1 MTNTNK
7 IDRRRKYFMVLD
19 IETANS
25 TEQGLAYDI
34 GFAVADRKG
43 KIYES
48 RSLMIAEMFYGENDL
63 MQSAYYAEKLPQYWE
78 QLLNG
83 EREMVSILTAKRI
96 VAKTMEEYGIEDVY
110 AYNAHFDTSNL
121 NWTIRYLTKSKYRWF
136 FPYGTKYHCIWHMAC
151 QTILTQKSFLRFAIE
166 NELTSAS
173 GNISTSAETAYKYIS
188 RNVDFEESHTGLED
202 VEIETKI
209 LVKCYAQHKKMD
221 TKINRRCWT
230 IPQQKRKALAL

>member
-1 MTNTNK
+1 MTNTKK
-7 IDRRRKYFMVLD
+7 IDRRKSYFMVLD

-63 MQSAYYAEKLPQYWE
+63 MQSAYYAKKLPQYWE

-83 EREMVSILTAKRI
+83 EREMVSILNAKRI

-188 RNVDFEESHTGLED
+188 KNADFEESHTGLED
-202 VEIETKI
+202 VKIETKI

>member
-1 MTNTNK
+1 MTNTKK
-7 IDRRRKYFMVLD
+7 IDRRKNYFMVLD

-43 KIYES
+43 KIYEK

-63 MQSAYYAEKLPQYWE
+63 MQSAYYAKKLPQYWE

-96 VAKTMEEYGIEDVY
+96 VARTMEEYGIEDVY

-188 RNVDFEESHTGLED
+188 RNADFEESHTGLED
-202 VEIETKI
+202 VKIETKI

>member
-1 MTNTNK
+1 MTNTKK

-43 KIYES
+43 NIYEK
-48 RSLMIAEMFYGENDL
+48 RSLMIAEMFYNENEL
-63 MQSAYYAEKLPQYWE
+63 MQTAYYAKKLPQYWE
-78 QLLNG
+78 QLLNKQ
-83 EREMVSILTAKRI
+83 REMVSILTAKRI
-96 VAKTMEEYGIEDVY
+96 VSRTMEEYNIEDVY

-121 NWTIRYLTKSKYRWF
+121 NWTISYLTKSKYRWF

-166 NELTSAS
+166 NKLTSAS

-188 RNVDFEESHTGLED
+188 RNADFEEAHTGLED

-221 TKINRRCWT
+221 TKINRRCWA

>member
-1 MTNTNK
+1 MTNTKK

-43 KIYES
+43 KIYEK

-63 MQSAYYAEKLPQYWE
+63 MQSAYYAEKLPRYWE

-96 VAKTMEEYGIEDVY
+96 VAKTMEEYDIEDVY
-110 AYNAHFDTSNL
+110 AYNAYFDTSNL

-188 RNVDFEESHTGLED
+188 KNADFEEAHTGLED

>member
-1 MTNTNK
+1 MTNTKK
-7 IDRRRKYFMVLD
+7 IDRRKSYFMVLD

-43 KIYES
+43 KIYEK

-63 MQSAYYAEKLPQYWE
+63 MQSAYYAKKLPKYWE

-96 VAKTMEEYGIEDVY
+96 IAKTMEEYDIEDVY
-110 AYNAHFDTSNL
+110 AYNAYFDTSNL

-166 NELTSAS
+166 NELMSAS

-188 RNVDFEESHTGLED
+188 KNADFEEAHTGLED

>member
-7 IDRRRKYFMVLD
+7 IDRRKSYFMVLD

-63 MQSAYYAEKLPQYWE
+63 MQSAYYAKKLPQYWE

-83 EREMVSILTAKRI
+83 EREMVSILNAKRI
-96 VAKTMEEYGIEDVY
+96 VAKTMEEYDIEDVY
-110 AYNAHFDTSNL
+110 AYNAYFDTSNL

-188 RNVDFEESHTGLED
+188 RNADFEEAHTGLED
-202 VEIETKI
+202 VKIETKI

>member
-1 MTNTNK
+1 MTNTKK
-7 IDRRRKYFMVLD
+7 IDRRKSYFMVLD

-43 KIYES
+43 KIYEK

-63 MQSAYYAEKLPQYWE
+63 MQSAYYAKKLPRYWE

-96 VAKTMEEYGIEDVY
+96 IAKTMEEYDIEDVY
-110 AYNAHFDTSNL
+110 AYNAYFDTSNL

-188 RNVDFEESHTGLED
+188 RNADFEEAHTGLED

>member
-34 GFAVADRKG
+34 GFAIADRKG

-63 MQSAYYAEKLPQYWE
+63 MQSAYYANKLPQYWE

-136 FPYGTKYHCIWHMAC
+136 FPYSTKYHCIWHMAC

-188 RNVDFEESHTGLED
+188 RNANFEEAHTGLED
-202 VEIETKI
+202 VKIETKI

>member
-1 MTNTNK
+1 MTNTKK
-7 IDRRRKYFMVLD
+7 IDRRKSYFMVLD
-19 IETANS
+19 TETANS
-25 TEQGLAYDI
+25 LEQGLAYDI

-43 KIYES
+43 NIYEK

-63 MQSAYYAEKLPQYWE
+63 MQSAYYAKKLPQYWE

-96 VAKTMEEYGIEDVY
+96 VARTMEEYGIEDVY

-173 GNISTSAETAYKYIS
+173 GNISTSAETAYKYITK
-188 RNVDFEESHTGLED
+188 NADFEESHTGLED
-202 VEIETKI
+202 VKIETKI

>member
-1 MTNTNK
+1 MTNTKK
-7 IDRRRKYFMVLD
+7 IDCRRKYFMVLD

-43 KIYES
+43 NIYES

-96 VAKTMEEYGIEDVY
+96 VAKTMKEYGIEDVY

-173 GNISTSAETAYKYIS
+173 GNISTSAETAYKYIT
-188 RNVDFEESHTGLED
+188 RNADFEEAHTGLED
-202 VEIETKI
+202 VKIETKI

>member
-7 IDRRRKYFMVLD
+7 IDRRRRYFMVLD

-34 GFAVADRKG
+34 GFAVVDRKG
-43 KIYES
+43 NIYES

-63 MQSAYYAEKLPQYWE
+63 MQSAYYAAKLPQYWE

-96 VAKTMEEYGIEDVY
+96 VARTMEKYGITDVF

-121 NWTIRYLTKSKYRWF
+121 NTTIRYLTKSKYRWF

-188 RNVDFEESHTGLED
+188 GNADFSEAHIGLED
-202 VEIETKI
+202 VQIETKI

-221 TKINRRCWT
+221 TKINRRCWI